1 LIDDFMKL
9 TFWLVIIIYFIDY
22 NDNVMRKNV
31 FAIVWQTVLSCRRNA
46 EVSFTTQWINTNWW

>member
-1 LIDDFMKL
+1 MKL